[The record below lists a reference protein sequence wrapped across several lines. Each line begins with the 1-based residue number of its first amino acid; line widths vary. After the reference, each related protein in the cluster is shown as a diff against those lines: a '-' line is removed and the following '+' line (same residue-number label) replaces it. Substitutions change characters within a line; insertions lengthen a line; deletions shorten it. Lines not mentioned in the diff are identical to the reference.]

1 MFVLFQLLHA
11 VKELQDRSLFVEG
24 VSWQRVF
31 IQENLSL
38 KVLPTVASS
47 LIPLNTA
54 TKEPL
59 KKEPNLQDLTL
70 SWVYYIF
77 TWNFTLSIG
86 FSYFI
91 YF

>member
-38 KVLPTVASS
+38 KVLPTVTSS

-54 TKEPL
+54 SKESL
-59 KKEPNLQDLTL
+59 KKEPTLEDLTM
-70 SWVYYIF
+70 SWVLF
-77 TWNFTLSIG
+77 LKFRVLNFPI
-86 FSYFI
+86 
-91 YF
+91 